1 MTITH
6 EKTKDS
12 NKIFVKD
19 EVNNLGIDFMFSN
32 KDFNLQKVLDFISDF
47 VNMNY
52 VSLHEKRHNGL
63 KVIDTNENI
72 K

>member
-12 NKIFVKD
+12 NKIFIKD
-19 EVNNLGIDFMFSN
+19 ETNNLGIDFMFSN

-52 VSLHEKRHNGL
+52 VSLHEKKINGI
-63 KVIDTNENI
+63 KVIDT